1 MNDDARLIK
10 AALDRRFARVATP
23 PCPDGAWRAT
33 PAAPAMIARPR
44 GISRGFAY
52 AAALLAVVGIGG
64 LAAQAANSDK
74 LHGLPFMRFFVSS
87 QPLMPGIHA
96 ADRLTIA
103 EAQRRI
109 PFPIVVPTGLPE
121 GTRFQYAHVIRDQ
134 PNPLVGLT
142 YQAHIANKYYRI
154 AFNESTVSAG
164 PPSVHVQ
171 VRSSG
176 HGTKSWDFPVRQF
189 KHGDVFMDLLA
200 FGLPEAMSDRIV
212 RANTM

>member
-1 MNDDARLIK
+1 MNEDARLIK

-33 PAAPAMIARPR
+33 PAAPARIARPR

-64 LAAQAANSDK
+64 LAAQAASSDK
-74 LHGLPFMRFFVSS
+74 LHDLPFMRFFVSS
-87 QPLMPGIHA
+87 KPLMPGIHA

-109 PFPIVVPTGLPE
+109 SFPIVVPTGLPE
-121 GTRFQYAHVIRDQ
+121 GTRFQYAHVVSER
-134 PNPLVGLT
+134 PNPRVGLT
-142 YQAHIANKYYRI
+142 YEAHIASKYYRI
-154 AFNESTVSAG
+154 AFAESTVAPG
-164 PPSVHVQ
+164 PARVHVD
-171 VRSSG
+171 VATAR
-176 HGTKSWDFPVRQF
+176 HATKTWSFPVRQF
-189 KHGDVFMDLLA
+189 RHGAVFMDLFA
-200 FGLPEAMSDRIV
+200 FGLPADMSDRIV

>member
-1 MNDDARLIK
+1 MNDDARVIK
-10 AALDRRFARVATP
+10 AALDRRFARAATP
-23 PCPDGAWRAT
+23 PCPDGAWQAAT
-33 PAAPAMIARPR
+33 AAPVRSDRPR
-44 GISRGFAY
+44 GLPRGFAY

-64 LAAQAANSDK
+64 LAAQAANPDK
-74 LHGLPFMRFFVSS
+74 LHDLPFMRFFVSS
-87 QPLMPGIHA
+87 KPLMPGIHA

-109 PFPIVVPTGLPE
+109 SFPIVVPTGLPE
-121 GTRFQYAHVIRDQ
+121 GTRFQYAHVIKEQ

-171 VRSSG
+171 MRSSG

-189 KHGDVFMDLLA
+189 KHGDVFIDLLA
-200 FGLPEAMSDRIV
+200 FGLPEDLSDRIV
-212 RANTM
+212 RANTL